1 MSIPRN
7 LGNFA
12 DNVNTNGKVEVTGI
26 NATGTPTG
34 STVLFGNGTWGTL
47 STNTVTQSLIS
58 TNTAAVSGTY
68 YTITATLTLTLPA
81 SPSAGS
87 FIAFSNLSNTITPVI
102 ARNGLNIMGLAEDL
116 TLNSTNARGTLI
128 YTDATNGWVLF
139 ND

>member
-12 DNVNTNGKVEVTGI
+12 DNVNVNGKVEVTGI

-34 STVLFGNGTWGTL
+34 STALFGNGTWGTL